1 MTAWREHFRRISTG
15 RGRGAPLFSE
25 SDVEHLFAR
34 NTDNVL
40 RQEKKENFEVHC
52 TRTRPRR
59 HGPVQCSPAAFASR
73 LVRVAFPQDPNLLLP
88 YYYPLAV
95 DPTQQQ
101 AGRATPAARPACA
114 RHRPAKAMAPTPTPH
129 TRRAGCCCRRHPQF
143 HMGNVR
149 AVRQGLCA
157 RAPGGRRHRRT
168 RSQPRRR
175 GTK

>member
-1 MTAWREHFRRISTG
+1 VTAWREHFRRISTG

-73 LVRVAFPQDPNLLLP
+73 LVRVAFRQDPKSQPSSPLLLP
-88 YYYPLAV
+88 FSCGPHAA
-95 DPTQQQ
+95 
-101 AGRATPAARPACA
+101 AGRQSHPGGPACV
-114 RHRPAKAMAPTPTPH
+114 RTSPAGQSHGSHSHPAHAPRGVLLSSSSTIPH
-129 TRRAGCCCRRHPQF
+129 GKCACGAAGS
-143 HMGNVR
+143 VR
-149 AVRQGLCA
+149 A
-157 RAPGGRRHRRT
+157 
-168 RSQPRRR
+168 RSRWPSPSPY
-175 GTK
+175 